1 MAVFIMTGKYS
12 AEALKEISSQRTAEA
27 VELIQQCGGRLL
39 AAYATMGDADIVS
52 IVEMPGVSEAMKA
65 SIALNRAFGISF
77 STMPA
82 LPMEDFDRL
91 VGTESPLQGWV

>member
-1 MAVFIMTGKYS
+1 
-12 AEALKEISSQRTAEA
+12 
-27 VELIQQCGGRLL
+27 
-39 AAYATMGDADIVS
+39 
-52 IVEMPGVSEAMKA
+52 MKA